1 MKITLNELK
10 ELYHNRSVILGKTFV
25 VYSNGKTAKD
35 TFRLMEGTI
44 YVNTDNNTV
53 QVDCIRKTK
62 TRIHHDPCCEC
73 GYKSI
78 GYSYGIRM
86 ESMKVSDIETVYL
99 TSKNEDVKTVTLIGK
114 HTSAQFDIFG

>member
-1 MKITLNELK
+1 MKISIDKLK
-10 ELYHNRSVILGKTFV
+10 ELYDQKSFVLGKTFV

-35 TFRLMEGTI
+35 TFRLMDATI

-62 TRIHHDPCCEC
+62 NRIRHDPCCEC

-86 ESMKVSDIETVYL
+86 ESIKVSDIETVYL

-114 HTSAQFDIFG
+114 HTSAQFDIYD

>member
-10 ELYHNRSVILGKTFV
+10 ELHHNHYVVLGKTFV

-35 TFRLMEGTI
+35 TFRLMDGTI
-44 YVNTDNNTV
+44 YINTDNNTV

-86 ESMKVSDIETVYL
+86 ESMKVSDIEMIYL
-99 TSKNEDVKTVTLIGK
+99 TSKIEDVKTITLIGK
-114 HTSAQFDIFG
+114 HTSAQFDIYD